1 VDRCIQVYNILHVAE
16 GVLPAKN
23 PVGGNENSNTED
35 GQDEDPV
42 YDVRTYRSYARGV
55 ASSNLQISFDALF
68 EGEMGLNGTGNVINA
83 LYSAQMVAVFILI
96 ICALVDFM
104 AFFSGLLLFQ
114 DIFLL
119 DMKGKSKLSKLGYIA
134 FDAILTKYL
143 MPPERI
149 GDHRKRKIALIYYL
163 LYCEYNKPKD
173 KPLDKKHVDQA
184 LLARLKVDP
193 DAFKVLLYR
202 TLEYLESNS
211 VAVDTPEFHGWLDS
225 FVKKNGIEFDEVLT

>member
-1 VDRCIQVYNILHVAE
+1 
-16 GVLPAKN
+16 
-23 PVGGNENSNTED
+23 
-35 GQDEDPV
+35 
-42 YDVRTYRSYARGV
+42 
-55 ASSNLQISFDALF
+55 
-68 EGEMGLNGTGNVINA
+68 
-83 LYSAQMVAVFILI
+83 
-96 ICALVDFM
+96 
-104 AFFSGLLLFQ
+104 
-114 DIFLL
+114 
-119 DMKGKSKLSKLGYIA
+119 MKGKSKLSKLGYIA

-193 DAFKVLLYR
+193 EAFKVLLYR